1 MIEVLNV
8 AIMLQY
14 LHVSDEQAIYLNFTQ
29 DDRSN
34 IFNEKK
40 PSVCSLKLAMAG
52 MFTSQKLADATN
64 PPSPKVDQ

>member
-40 PSVCSLKLAMAG
+40 PSVA
-52 MFTSQKLADATN
+52 
-64 PPSPKVDQ
+64 